1 MEREKLLKIILGER
15 YDEGKDIANIVL
27 DYVNKN
33 PYLSISMMSQPPS
46 HNEVL
51 EAISN
56 ALNEIYGY
64 PLEHYLERTRRR
76 DIVYVRQMAIYL
88 YMEATNATLCD
99 TGEIFRL
106 HYSTV
111 IHTLDLVKNLLKVDK
126 PFYRDFVVLLNTFK
140 NYLYE
145 KD

>member
-1 MEREKLLKIILGER
+1 MDREKLLKIILGAN

-33 PYLSISMMSQPPS
+33 PYVMSLPPS

-56 ALNEIYGY
+56 ALQDVYGY
-64 PLEHYLERTRRR
+64 PLEHYLMRTRRR

-88 YMEATNATLCD
+88 YMETTNATVCD
-99 TGEIFRL
+99 AGEKFRL
-106 HYSTV
+106 HYST
-111 IHTLDLVKNLLKVDK
+111 IIYTRELVKNLLKVDK

-145 KD
+145 KS